1 MAVEIEIKLRI
12 NNNKTVGLICDDAVV
27 EEGRMEAWRDVT
39 MRSTYF
45 DTPSHELYRRKWTLR
60 RRLEDDASIIAFKQM
75 GFQEESLFS
84 REEWQIPGESIEEAL
99 PALVHRG
106 APRELL
112 ELSGFVERCSV
123 SFVRHATKLR
133 LPEGSIVELAI
144 DRGHIRAGDKT
155 EPMLELELE
164 LLSGE
169 PEEMVSIA
177 ASWES
182 KFNLSKECH
191 SKYMRALRLLES
203 GESEDQNG

>member
-12 NNNKTVGLICDDAVV
+12 DDDETVRLVCEDLAVDK
-27 EEGRMEAWRDVT
+27 GRMEAWRDVR
-39 MRSTYF
+39 MRSIYF
-45 DTPSHELYRRKWTLR
+45 DTLAHDLFKRKWTLR
-60 RRLEDDASIIAFKQM
+60 RRFEDDASIITFKQM

-84 REEWQIPGESIEEAL
+84 REEWQIPGTSIEAAI
-99 PALVHRG
+99 PTLVHRG

-123 SFVRHATKLR
+123 TFIRHTTKLR
-133 LPEGSIVELAI
+133 LPEGSVVELAI

-169 PEEMVSIA
+169 PEEMVGLA

-182 KFNLSKECH
+182 SYRLSKEYH

-203 GESEDQNG
+203 GESEGNDG